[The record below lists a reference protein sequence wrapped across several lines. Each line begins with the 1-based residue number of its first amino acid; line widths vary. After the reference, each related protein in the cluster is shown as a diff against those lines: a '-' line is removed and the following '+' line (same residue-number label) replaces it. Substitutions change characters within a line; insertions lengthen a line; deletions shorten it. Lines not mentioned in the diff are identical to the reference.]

1 MAAIASRTSGCG
13 SASWSDLLV
22 AGEHRLVQR
31 SQRGQSLFEGLG
43 GKDGLLSL
51 LPDVLVERGHD
62 FKVEVV
68 FGVEMVV
75 EHRFVDPG
83 GFGDSVDP
91 GAVDTVAGELVYRGG
106 DNFLPGS
113 SGSGFGGHF
122 ALDI

>member
-1 MAAIASRTSGCG
+1 MFTGIVEGVGTVRTAGRRG
-13 SASWSDLLV
+13 DVLV
-22 AGEHRLVQR
+22 VRVDVG
-31 SQRGQSLFEGLG
+31 GLFEGLG